1 MKSDTVILHD
11 GIAALNNSLGLV
23 DTEKFI
29 SIILREKFDYTQ
41 WQRTLWKGK
50 TTGEIHR
57 EAQARLQESQGKK
70 EK

>member
-1 MKSDTVILHD
+1 MKSDSVILHD

-41 WQRTLWKGK
+41 WQRTLWQGK
-50 TTGEIHR
+50 SVDEIHR
-57 EAQARLQESQGKK
+57 EAQDCFLAGQSKK
-70 EK
+70 